1 MINGHCT
8 TAACL
13 YSCRHACLNT
23 CLYTCLHALG
33 GSRRQKVPAPK
44 GIHTAH
50 MQTMAS
56 RSERSVARQGV
67 AWHGSAWRCSCSGRC
82 ERRTERCVLRPYSDR
97 LGIGGAVADTRS
109 VMAARSFTAV
119 LFDPA
124 ARRGTQ
130 TQTTRAC
137 TVAQLHPCA
146 HACTYTCMD
155 THAGT
160 HIMYWHKVVLSC
172 YLS

>member
-50 MQTMAS
+50 MQTMAP
-56 RSERSVARQGV
+56 RSATQRGA
-67 AWHGSAWRCSCSGRC
+67 AWHGMAWLGMALFVFRSMRAQDRAVCAQALFGSARDRWRCGGHEVGHGSSLIHC
-82 ERRTERCVLRPYSDR
+82 RTIRSSSASRHTNAHHTR
-97 LGIGGAVADTRS
+97 LHS
-109 VMAARSFTAV
+109 
-119 LFDPA
+119 
-124 ARRGTQ
+124 
-130 TQTTRAC
+130 C
-137 TVAQLHPCA
+137 TVAPMRARLHI
-146 HACTYTCMD
+146 HMHGHTRRH
-155 THAGT
+155 TH
-160 HIMYWHKVVLSC
+160 YVLA
-172 YLS
+172 